1 MIMMK
6 NIIYLIFLVIS
17 TSGFAQTST
26 IVNDELFLKYE
37 KEYLNY
43 LVETDPKEL
52 QILDQAEISFYKMFN
67 DVKDIKKFR
76 KSKDQEKWLQKHITK
91 TKFANVN
98 EAQKT
103 YSDLVVLKEKLHN
116 RGALSLDLLDQL
128 LKKYEP
134 ELIWET
140 LKTRIKSK

>member
-1 MIMMK
+1 MK
-6 NIIYLIFLVIS
+6 NIIYLLFLIVS
-17 TSGFAQTST
+17 TNVFAQSE
-26 IVNDELFLKYE
+26 IVNDELYLKYE
-37 KEYLNY
+37 KEYLKY
-43 LVETDPKEL
+43 LVETDSNEL
-52 QILDQAEISFYKMFN
+52 QILDQSDISFYRMFN

-76 KSKDQEKWLQKHITK
+76 KSKDQEKWLQKNINK

-140 LKTRIKSK
+140 LKTRIKTK